1 MKSVIVF
8 YHKGTVDGKTS
19 AHIMKLLLP
28 DAEYFPI
35 DFTNSFQF
43 ERVDTSAKNIY
54 VLGFPM
60 QKAMWDS
67 LDDCS
72 SVTYISSQSD
82 YAPRF
87 LDGPNVDVVD
97 TNGESTFV
105 GLWHHLFSGKPLPL
119 IYQHINKYLKTPH
132 TSNGTEDVLG
142 YYLCNILSFRPT
154 LGGFSEKLAE
164 LSTLVEAMHL
174 STIYAEGNAHSQTIK
189 SLASHILEA
198 SADAESVY
206 TLFGVKTLIV
216 NIPKIFN
223 VFIKEYLMQEYDNLL
238 TYCDV
243 GDKRYWAF
251 HSKEVDAL
259 EVARLFN
266 GFGSSKSSGFTTDQ
280 SITYSILN
288 EEWEKSC

>member
-1 MKSVIVF
+1 MHNIKVF

-19 AHIMKLLLP
+19 AHILKLLLP
-28 DAEYFPI
+28 HADYIPI
-35 DFTNSFQF
+35 DFTNSFQIAK
-43 ERVDTSAKNIY
+43 VDTKEADVY

-60 QKAMWDS
+60 QEALWNF
-67 LDDCS
+67 LAS
-72 SVTYISSQSD
+72 SKTVTYISSQSD
-82 YAPRF
+82 ATPEC
-87 LDGPNVDVVD
+87 LTTTEVDIVD
-97 TNGESTFV
+97 TKGESTFV
-105 GLWHHLFSGKPLPL
+105 GLWYHLFPGKPLPL

-132 TSNGTEDVLG
+132 TSKGTEDVLG

-164 LSTLVEAMHL
+164 LSTAVEAMHL
-174 STIYAEGNAHSQTIK
+174 SSIYAEGNAHSQTIK

-206 TLFGVKTLIV
+206 TIFGVKTLIV

-223 VFIKEYLMQEYDNLL
+223 VFIKEYLMKEYDNLL

-251 HSKEVDAL
+251 HSKEIDTL
-259 EVARLFN
+259 EIARLFN
-266 GFGSSKSSGFTTDQ
+266 GFGNPSSSGFTTEQ
-280 SITYSILN
+280 EITYSILN
-288 EEWEKSC
+288 KEWENTC